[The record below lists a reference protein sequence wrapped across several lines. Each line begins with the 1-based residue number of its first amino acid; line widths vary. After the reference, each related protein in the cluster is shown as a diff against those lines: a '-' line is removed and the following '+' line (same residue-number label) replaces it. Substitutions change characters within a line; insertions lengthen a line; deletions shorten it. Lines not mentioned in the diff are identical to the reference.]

1 MSMRIAK
8 VTALALMAFAQ
19 SATAAAQPEAVFAM
33 DMYLGR
39 FPAVHAT
46 VAGKEDLYL
55 FDTGGGV
62 TVISPAGAKAAGCTV
77 WGNVTGFRLN
87 GERIDAPRC
96 DRLHVT
102 VAGSTFVSPTAL
114 VLDINNFLPKDSPPV
129 AGSLALDLFAGKQ
142 VTLAFASRKLILESS
157 ESLAERVAT
166 AHEVPIRLVRDAQ
179 GLALTVDIGVPTS
192 KGLAWMEL
200 DCGNVGP
207 QMFVSTWVAPEFKL
221 DPAGKE
227 MQDMHGVVVPGVPLP
242 DKARVLP
249 NMIMDGNIGMRLLSK
264 WNLTLDLKAG
274 RAWLSPAE

>member
-1 MSMRIAK
+1 MRTTNAM
-8 VTALALMAFAQ
+8 ALALMVSTQAG
-19 SATAAAQPEAVFAM
+19 SAGAQPEAIFALN
-33 DMYLGR
+33 MYLGK
-39 FPAVHAT
+39 FPAIHAT
-46 VAGKEDLYL
+46 VAGKDNLFL

-62 TVISPAGAKAAGCTV
+62 TVIAPAGAKASGCTA

-96 DRLHVT
+96 DQLRVT
-102 VAGSTFVSPTAL
+102 LAGTALVSPTAL
-114 VLDINNFLPKDSPPV
+114 VLDMNSFLPKDSLPV

-142 VTLAFASRKLILESS
+142 VTLAFASRKLILESPGSLS
-157 ESLAERVAT
+157 ERIAG

-221 DPAGKE
+221 DPATKD
-227 MQDMHGVVVPGVPLP
+227 MQDMHGEVVPGVPLP

-274 RAWLSPAE
+274 RGWLSPAE